1 MKNRGFLFIILIAVL
16 LICPLAATGGAKV
29 PDKNGNEV
37 TKTNIQ
43 DDGDSILV
51 LSSSTKK
58 INEIDMFEYVVGAV
72 AAEMPPTYHSQALR
86 AQAAVCYTYAVK
98 KRSSPDPALGGADI
112 TDDSAV
118 HQGYLDA
125 AARKEKWG
133 DKYETY
139 EKKIE
144 EDVDDHLINKIA
156 QYIREH
162 LDEDISLNLLSDK
175 FALNAQYISQLFK
188 NQIGVNFLSYLT
200 SIRMQKAKSLLL
212 SSAKTIVEVSQAVGY
227 NDYRV
232 FTKVFKKHVGVSPS
246 QYRKEFLSDCN

>member
-1 MKNRGFLFIILIAVL
+1 MDINIPIMNGLKVIEMSKLRHPNTAFIIVSGYDDFNYCKQALKLQIADYL
-16 LICPLAATGGAKV
+16 LKPV
-29 PDKNGNEV
+29 DYE
-37 TKTNIQ
+37 
-43 DDGDSILV
+43 
-51 LSSSTKK
+51 
-58 INEIDMFEYVVGAV
+58 EFGAV
-72 AAEMPPTYHSQALR
+72 IDNLR
-86 AQAAVCYTYAVK
+86 I
-98 KRSSPDPALGGADI
+98 SL
-112 TDDSAV
+112 
-118 HQGYLDA
+118 
-125 AARKEKWG
+125 
-133 DKYETY
+133 Y

-162 LDEDISLNLLSDK
+162 LNEDISLNLLSDR

-212 SSAKTIVEVSQAVGY
+212 SSAKTIVEVSESVGY

-246 QYRKEFLSDCN
+246 QYRKEFLSDNN

>member
-1 MKNRGFLFIILIAVL
+1 MNKLKVLLVDDEVKIREGFKRLFDWEEHDLEVIGEASDGLEALSKIDEYKPNIVVVDINIPIMNGLKVIEMSKVRHPNTAFIIVS
-16 LICPLAATGGAKV
+16 GY
-29 PDKNGNEV
+29 
-37 TKTNIQ
+37 
-43 DDGDSILV
+43 DDFNYC
-51 LSSSTKK
+51 K
-58 INEIDMFEYVVGAV
+58 
-72 AAEMPPTYHSQALR
+72 QALKL
-86 AQAAVCYTYAVK
+86 QI
-98 KRSSPDPALGGADI
+98 AD
-112 TDDSAV
+112 
-118 HQGYLDA
+118 YLLKPVD
-125 AARKEKWG
+125 
-133 DKYETY
+133 YEEFGTVIDNLRISLY

-212 SSAKTIVEVSQAVGY
+212 SSAKTIVEVSQAVDY

>member
-1 MKNRGFLFIILIAVL
+1 MNKLKVLLVDDEVKIREGFKRLFDWEEHDLEVIGEASDGLEALSKIDEYKPNIVVVDINIPIMNGLKVIEMSKVRHPNTAFIIVS
-16 LICPLAATGGAKV
+16 GY
-29 PDKNGNEV
+29 
-37 TKTNIQ
+37 
-43 DDGDSILV
+43 DDFNYC
-51 LSSSTKK
+51 K
-58 INEIDMFEYVVGAV
+58 
-72 AAEMPPTYHSQALR
+72 QALKL
-86 AQAAVCYTYAVK
+86 QI
-98 KRSSPDPALGGADI
+98 AD
-112 TDDSAV
+112 
-118 HQGYLDA
+118 YLLKPVD
-125 AARKEKWG
+125 
-133 DKYETY
+133 YEEFGTVIDNLRISLY

-246 QYRKEFLSDCN
+246 QYRKEFLSDSN

>member
-1 MKNRGFLFIILIAVL
+1 MNKLKVLLVDDEVKIREGFKRLLDWEEHDLEVIGEASDGLEALSKIDEYKPNIVVVDINIPIMNGLKVIEMSKVRHPNTAFIIVS
-16 LICPLAATGGAKV
+16 GY
-29 PDKNGNEV
+29 
-37 TKTNIQ
+37 
-43 DDGDSILV
+43 DDFNYC
-51 LSSSTKK
+51 K
-58 INEIDMFEYVVGAV
+58 
-72 AAEMPPTYHSQALR
+72 QALKL
-86 AQAAVCYTYAVK
+86 QI
-98 KRSSPDPALGGADI
+98 AD
-112 TDDSAV
+112 
-118 HQGYLDA
+118 YLLKPVD
-125 AARKEKWG
+125 
-133 DKYETY
+133 YEEFGTVIDNLRISLY

>member
-1 MKNRGFLFIILIAVL
+1 MNKLKVLLVDDEVKIREGFKRLFDWEEHDLEVIGEASDGLEALSKIDEYKPNIVVVDINIPIMNGLKVIEMSKVRHPNTAFIIVS
-16 LICPLAATGGAKV
+16 GY
-29 PDKNGNEV
+29 
-37 TKTNIQ
+37 
-43 DDGDSILV
+43 DDFNYC
-51 LSSSTKK
+51 K
-58 INEIDMFEYVVGAV
+58 
-72 AAEMPPTYHSQALR
+72 QALKL
-86 AQAAVCYTYAVK
+86 QI
-98 KRSSPDPALGGADI
+98 AD
-112 TDDSAV
+112 
-118 HQGYLDA
+118 YLLKPVD
-125 AARKEKWG
+125 
-133 DKYETY
+133 YEEFGTVIDNLRISLY

-246 QYRKEFLSDCN
+246 QYRKEFLSDNN

>member
-1 MKNRGFLFIILIAVL
+1 MNKLKVL
-16 LICPLAATGGAKV
+16 LV
-29 PDKNGNEV
+29 DDEV
-37 TKTNIQ
+37 KIREGFKRLFDWESHDLEVIGEASDGLEDLSRIDEYKPNIVVM
-43 DDGDSILV
+43 D
-51 LSSSTKK
+51 
-58 INEIDMFEYVVGAV
+58 INIPIMKLQIADYLLKPVDYEEFGAV
-72 AAEMPPTYHSQALR
+72 IDNLR
-86 AQAAVCYTYAVK
+86 I
-98 KRSSPDPALGGADI
+98 SL
-112 TDDSAV
+112 
-118 HQGYLDA
+118 
-125 AARKEKWG
+125 
-133 DKYETY
+133 Y

-162 LDEDISLNLLSDK
+162 LNEDISLNLLSDR

-212 SSAKTIVEVSQAVGY
+212 SSAKTIVEVSESVGY

-246 QYRKEFLSDCN
+246 QYRKEFLSDNN

>member
-1 MKNRGFLFIILIAVL
+1 MNKLKVLLVDDEVKIREGFKRLFDWEEHDLEVIGEASDGLEALSKIDEYKPNIVVVDINIPIMNGLKVIEMSKVRHPNTAFIIVS
-16 LICPLAATGGAKV
+16 GY
-29 PDKNGNEV
+29 
-37 TKTNIQ
+37 
-43 DDGDSILV
+43 DDFNYC
-51 LSSSTKK
+51 K
-58 INEIDMFEYVVGAV
+58 
-72 AAEMPPTYHSQALR
+72 QAL
-86 AQAAVCYTYAVK
+86 K
-98 KRSSPDPALGGADI
+98 LKIAD
-112 TDDSAV
+112 
-118 HQGYLDA
+118 YLLKPVD
-125 AARKEKWG
+125 
-133 DKYETY
+133 YEEFGTVIDNLRISLY

>member
-1 MKNRGFLFIILIAVL
+1 MNKLKVLLVDDEVKIREGFKRLFDWEEHDLEVIGEASDCLEALSKIDEYKPNIVVMDINIPIMNGLKVIEMSKVRHPNTAFIIVS
-16 LICPLAATGGAKV
+16 GY
-29 PDKNGNEV
+29 
-37 TKTNIQ
+37 
-43 DDGDSILV
+43 DDFNYC
-51 LSSSTKK
+51 K
-58 INEIDMFEYVVGAV
+58 
-72 AAEMPPTYHSQALR
+72 QAL
-86 AQAAVCYTYAVK
+86 K
-98 KRSSPDPALGGADI
+98 LKIAD
-112 TDDSAV
+112 
-118 HQGYLDA
+118 YLLKPVD
-125 AARKEKWG
+125 
-133 DKYETY
+133 YEEFGTFIDNLRISLY

-212 SSAKTIVEVSQAVGY
+212 SSAKTIVEVSVAVGY

>member
-1 MKNRGFLFIILIAVL
+1 MNKLKVLLVDDEVKIREGFKRLFDWEEHDLEVIGEASDGLEALSKIDEYKPNIVVVDINIPIMNGLKVIEMSKVRHPNTAFIIVS
-16 LICPLAATGGAKV
+16 GY
-29 PDKNGNEV
+29 
-37 TKTNIQ
+37 
-43 DDGDSILV
+43 DDFNYC
-51 LSSSTKK
+51 K
-58 INEIDMFEYVVGAV
+58 
-72 AAEMPPTYHSQALR
+72 QALKL
-86 AQAAVCYTYAVK
+86 QI
-98 KRSSPDPALGGADI
+98 AD
-112 TDDSAV
+112 
-118 HQGYLDA
+118 YLLKPVD
-125 AARKEKWG
+125 
-133 DKYETY
+133 YEEFGTVIDNLRISLY

>member
-1 MKNRGFLFIILIAVL
+1 MNKLKVLLVDDEVKIREGFKRLFDWEEHDLEVIGEASDGLEALSKIDEYKPNIVVMDINIPIMNGLKVIEMSKVRHPNTAFIIVS
-16 LICPLAATGGAKV
+16 GY
-29 PDKNGNEV
+29 
-37 TKTNIQ
+37 
-43 DDGDSILV
+43 DDFNYC
-51 LSSSTKK
+51 K
-58 INEIDMFEYVVGAV
+58 
-72 AAEMPPTYHSQALR
+72 QAL
-86 AQAAVCYTYAVK
+86 K
-98 KRSSPDPALGGADI
+98 LKIAD
-112 TDDSAV
+112 
-118 HQGYLDA
+118 YLLKPVD
-125 AARKEKWG
+125 
-133 DKYETY
+133 YEEFGTVIDNLRISLY

-212 SSAKTIVEVSQAVGY
+212 SSAKTIVEVSVAVGY

>member
-1 MKNRGFLFIILIAVL
+1 MNKLKVL
-16 LICPLAATGGAKV
+16 LVDDEVKIREGFKRLFDWEEHDLEVIGEASDGLEALSKIDEYKPNIVVMDINIPIMNGLKV
-29 PDKNGNEV
+29 IEMSKVRHPNMAFIRVSGY
-37 TKTNIQ
+37 
-43 DDGDSILV
+43 DDFNYC
-51 LSSSTKK
+51 K
-58 INEIDMFEYVVGAV
+58 
-72 AAEMPPTYHSQALR
+72 QALKL
-86 AQAAVCYTYAVK
+86 QI
-98 KRSSPDPALGGADI
+98 AD
-112 TDDSAV
+112 
-118 HQGYLDA
+118 YLLKPVD
-125 AARKEKWG
+125 
-133 DKYETY
+133 YEEFGTVIDNLRISLY

-212 SSAKTIVEVSQAVGY
+212 SSAKTIVEVSEAVGY

-246 QYRKEFLSDCN
+246 QYRKEFLSDSN

>member
-1 MKNRGFLFIILIAVL
+1 MNKLKVLLVDDEVKIREGFKRLFDWEEHDLEVIGEASDGLEALSKIDEYKPNIVVVDINIPIMNGLKVIEMSKVRHPNTAFIIVS
-16 LICPLAATGGAKV
+16 GY
-29 PDKNGNEV
+29 
-37 TKTNIQ
+37 
-43 DDGDSILV
+43 DDFNYC
-51 LSSSTKK
+51 K
-58 INEIDMFEYVVGAV
+58 
-72 AAEMPPTYHSQALR
+72 QALKL
-86 AQAAVCYTYAVK
+86 QI
-98 KRSSPDPALGGADI
+98 AD
-112 TDDSAV
+112 
-118 HQGYLDA
+118 YLLKPVD
-125 AARKEKWG
+125 
-133 DKYETY
+133 YEEFGTVIDNLRISLY

-156 QYIREH
+156 PYIREH

>member
-1 MKNRGFLFIILIAVL
+1 MNKLKVLLVDDEVKIREGFKRLFDWEEHDLEVIGEASDGLEALSKIDEYKPNIVVMDINIPIMNGLKVIEMSKVRHPNTAFIIVS
-16 LICPLAATGGAKV
+16 GY
-29 PDKNGNEV
+29 
-37 TKTNIQ
+37 
-43 DDGDSILV
+43 DDFNYC
-51 LSSSTKK
+51 K
-58 INEIDMFEYVVGAV
+58 
-72 AAEMPPTYHSQALR
+72 QALKL
-86 AQAAVCYTYAVK
+86 QI
-98 KRSSPDPALGGADI
+98 AD
-112 TDDSAV
+112 
-118 HQGYLDA
+118 YLLKPVD
-125 AARKEKWG
+125 
-133 DKYETY
+133 YEEFGTVIDNLRISLY

-232 FTKVFKKHVGVSPS
+232 FTKVFKKHVSVSPS

>member
-1 MKNRGFLFIILIAVL
+1 MNKLKVLLVDDEVKIREGFKRLFDWESHDLEVIGEASDGLEALSRIDEYKPNIVVMDINIPIMNGLKVIEMSKLRHPNTAFIIVSGYDDFNYCKQALKLQIADYL
-16 LICPLAATGGAKV
+16 LKPV
-29 PDKNGNEV
+29 DYE
-37 TKTNIQ
+37 
-43 DDGDSILV
+43 
-51 LSSSTKK
+51 
-58 INEIDMFEYVVGAV
+58 EFGAV
-72 AAEMPPTYHSQALR
+72 IDNLR
-86 AQAAVCYTYAVK
+86 I
-98 KRSSPDPALGGADI
+98 SL
-112 TDDSAV
+112 
-118 HQGYLDA
+118 
-125 AARKEKWG
+125 
-133 DKYETY
+133 Y

-162 LDEDISLNLLSDK
+162 LNEDISLNLLSDR

-212 SSAKTIVEVSQAVGY
+212 SSAKTIVEVSESVGY

-246 QYRKEFLSDCN
+246 QYRKEFLSDSN